1 MPTLRLALLAPAI
14 LCAAAAAQHRQPA
27 TLRPDAARWTL
38 TLPADW
44 EFAPDDVVQQLNAE
58 TQAKGI
64 AITYIA
70 GIRITDTSG
79 PYALVQ
85 GVGPLPP
92 GLTADQIRNLVGTGL
107 AAGFDQAKEKLADS
121 LSNVAAQST
130 SLDVQRA
137 QLRAR
142 GTITNAD
149 GSKLELMSVAHFGT
163 LQSVFIHCYAPPE
176 LFEQSLPRFEE
187 LNAGLAFDPGFQ
199 LIIAQTPQPTNSG
212 LPVAL
217 IAGVAAAV
225 TTGILVFIRQRKRAA
240 PHA

>member
-1 MPTLRLALLAPAI
+1 MPTLRLALLVPAI
-14 LCAAAAAQHRQPA
+14 LSAAAAAQHRHPA

-38 TLPADW
+38 TLPSDW
-44 EFAPDDVVQQLNAE
+44 QFAPDTVVQQLNAE

-70 GIRITDTSG
+70 GITLSDTTG

-107 AAGFDQAKEKLADS
+107 AAGFDQAKEKLSDS
-121 LSNVAAQST
+121 LSDVAAQST
-130 SLDVQRA
+130 SLDTQRA

-187 LNAGLAFDPGFQ
+187 LNAGLAFDPGFR
-199 LIIAQTPQPTNSG
+199 LTIAPTAQPPRSRA
-212 LPVAL
+212 PVAL
-217 IAGVAAAV
+217 ISGATTAITVAIIALARRRKKAAN
-225 TTGILVFIRQRKRAA
+225 
-240 PHA
+240 HD

>member
-1 MPTLRLALLAPAI
+1 MSTLRLALLSPAI
-14 LCAAAAAQHRQPA
+14 LCVAAAAQHSQPA

-38 TLPADW
+38 TLPAGW

-64 AITYIA
+64 AITYLA
-70 GIRITDTSG
+70 GITLTDASG

-92 GLTADQIRNLVGTGL
+92 GLTADQIRDLVGTGL

-130 SLDVQRA
+130 SLDAQRA

-163 LQSVFIHCYAPPE
+163 AQSVFIHCYAPPE
-176 LFEQSLPRFEE
+176 VFEQSLPRFEE
-187 LNAGLAFDPGFQ
+187 LNAGLAFDPGFRFV
-199 LIIAQTPQPTNSG
+199 IAQTAQPTNARP
-212 LPVAL
+212 PVAL
-217 IAGVAAAV
+217 IAGVTAAI
-225 TTGILVFIRQRKRAA
+225 TTGILVFIRQRKKAA
-240 PHA
+240 NP

>member
-1 MPTLRLALLAPAI
+1 MPTPRLALLAPAI
-14 LCAAAAAQHRQPA
+14 LTAAAAAQHSQPA

-38 TLPADW
+38 TLPAGW
-44 EFAPDDVVQQLNAE
+44 EFAPDDIVQQLNDE

-70 GIRITDTSG
+70 GITMTDTTG

-85 GVGPLPP
+85 GVGSLPP

-121 LSNVAAQST
+121 LSDVAAQST

-149 GSKLELMSVAHFGT
+149 GSKLELISVAHFGT

-199 LIIAQTPQPTNSG
+199 LAIAQTPQPTNSRP
-212 LPVAL
+212 PVAL
-217 IAGVAAAV
+217 IAGVTTAII
-225 TTGILVFIRQRKRAA
+225 TGILVFIRQRKKAA
-240 PHA
+240 HHA